1 MEGEN
6 LNKQQQNE
14 NSIEIPKSIVIKGY
28 TLYYKSPP
36 LKNDIY
42 RFRYRKGSCKYFV
55 KIDKENLKNLDSI
68 DKEITYIEI
77 NKHENHI
84 ESGDNKINKDLVKKE
99 KEIINL
105 AEKLIRIYCKE
116 PL

>member
-28 TLYYKSPP
+28 TLQYKSPP
-36 LKNDIY
+36 LKIDIY
-42 RFRYRKGSCKYFV
+42 RFRCRKGSCKYFV
-55 KIDKENLKNLDSI
+55 KIDKENLKNLDSK

-77 NKHENHI
+77 NKHENQTI
-84 ESGDNKINKDLVKKE
+84 QNL
-99 KEIINL
+99 EII
-105 AEKLIRIYCKE
+105 R
-116 PL
+116 